1 VAHLAI
7 PRRGWENEH
16 FATFLLS
23 RISLALRQRLGAENP
38 NDPLPYPTMFLA
50 PQGVPKLKLR
60 FIAPPEP
67 FRMLGFRGYRWFVG
81 ELIAVFLV
89 DQRRGTEEAKMLF

>member
-23 RISLALRQRLGAENP
+23 RISLALRQCLGAENP
-38 NDPLPYPTMFLA
+38 DDPLLYPTMFLSA
-50 PQGVPKLKLR
+50 QGVPKPKLR
-60 FIAPPEP
+60 SIAPPEL
-67 FRMLGFRGYRWFVG
+67 FRMLGFHGYRWFVG
-81 ELIAVFLV
+81 ELMAVFLV